1 MMTYHMMTCIS
12 SVFHAEKPVM
22 FAYLA
27 SAVFLNIK
35 LIKVKKKLEMYFLTS
50 NNTMICQMFALKLM
64 KLR

>member
-27 SAVFLNIK
+27 PEVFLNIK
-35 LIKVKKKLEMYFLTS
+35 LIKVKKKLEMYLLTS

>member
-1 MMTYHMMTCIS
+1 MTYHMMTCIS

-35 LIKVKKKLEMYFLTS
+35 LIKVKKKNRDVFFD
-50 NNTMICQMFALKLM
+50 IK
-64 KLR
+64 